1 MATSTST
8 IETANGSR
16 YLQQLCKHWSHKFT
30 VDFDSKQGT
39 IELPTGVC
47 MLDAEPSQLVIK
59 VDAQEEANLGKL
71 EDVVAEHI
79 KRFAHKEEIAFKW
92 KRSVAA

>member
-8 IETANGSR
+8 LETANGSR

-47 MLDAEPSQLVIK
+47 MLDAAPSQLVIK
-59 VDAQEEANLGKL
+59 VDAQEATNLGKL
-71 EDVVAEHI
+71 EEVVADHI
-79 KRFAHKEEIAFKW
+79 KRFAFKEDLSFHW
-92 KRSVAA
+92 KRSAA